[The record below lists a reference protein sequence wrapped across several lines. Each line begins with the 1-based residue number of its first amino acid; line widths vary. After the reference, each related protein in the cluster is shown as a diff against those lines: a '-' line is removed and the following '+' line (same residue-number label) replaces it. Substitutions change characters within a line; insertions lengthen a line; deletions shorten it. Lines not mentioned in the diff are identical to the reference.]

1 MVNLRGSDLLAD
13 LLIFDI
19 LVFDI
24 DGVAD
29 LFGSRGT
36 LLDSNHLLLNSAV
49 GGMSDQGSPDQ
60 GSLGSA
66 KGGGSQA
73 RSGDNELGGKTSL
86 HTNHSDLLH
95 ATHKH
100 FIDLAPSI

>member
-1 MVNLRGSDLLAD
+1 MRNQIVNLRGGDLLAD

-19 LVFDI
+19 LVFNI

-49 GGMSDQGSPDQ
+49 GGMSEQGSPDQ
-60 GSLGSA
+60 GSLWSA

-86 HTNHSDLLH
+86 
-95 ATHKH
+95 
-100 FIDLAPSI
+100 